1 MAAVSRLLL
10 KRRDSWVAN
19 QRLMVLMDNGRTPGL
34 QISWPGFRGS
44 CTMYFMESRQK
55 EDEEVSSQATTLQ
68 FGSPGKSRWEEYV
81 CLGYPHCE
89 NFDCDLCDNP
99 SETEVEDAKA
109 DERNTAPPGS
119 ALYLQ
124 NEVRAYHLRRERKEA
139 NNAKLGKGK
148 GRSGGRAAPKKV
160 RKAKEKEKGKEEEP
174 CTCVN
179 CMSERRFNLYI
190 KAKGKETA
198 KDKERGKGNKKGN
211 RKNEVKR
218 DAVEETI
225 ARNETCVEF
234 ARRAYLAR
242 TDSLTSSLHEDVGV
256 QCTMPKD
263 RASYKGKGKDAHE
276 LKSCDKGT
284 QMSSQCIP
292 RNRPIYH

>member
-10 KRRDSWVAN
+10 KRKDSWVAN
-19 QRLMVLMDNGRTPGL
+19 QRLMVLMDNGRTLGL
-34 QISWPGFRGS
+34 QISWPGFRGRCCMS
-44 CTMYFMESRQK
+44 GGQLLLH
-55 EDEEVSSQATTLQ
+55 AT
-68 FGSPGKSRWEEYV
+68 SPGKRRWEEYV
-81 CLGYPHCE
+81 CPGYPHCE

-148 GRSGGRAAPKKV
+148 GRSGGRAAPKKN

-179 CMSERRFNLYI
+179 CMSESWFNLYI
-190 KAKGKETA
+190 KAKG
-198 KDKERGKGNKKGN
+198 RGKGKEKGN
-211 RKNEVKR
+211 RKDEVKR
-218 DAVEETI
+218 DTVEETI

-234 ARRAYLAR
+234 ARRAYLVR
-242 TDSLTSSLHEDVGV
+242 TDSLTSSLHKDVGGA
-256 QCTMPKD
+256 T
-263 RASYKGKGKDAHE
+263 YDA
-276 LKSCDKGT
+276 
-284 QMSSQCIP
+284 
-292 RNRPIYH
+292 

>member
-1 MAAVSRLLL
+1 MDCDCAGPQSEEEQEEGGAA
-10 KRRDSWVAN
+10 DW
-19 QRLMVLMDNGRTPGL
+19 
-34 QISWPGFRGS
+34 
-44 CTMYFMESRQK
+44 K
-55 EDEEVSSQATTLQ
+55 EDLLNWETMGDDPPETVKESDEE
-68 FGSPGKSRWEEYV
+68 
-81 CLGYPHCE
+81 
-89 NFDCDLCDNP
+89 D
-99 SETEVEDAKA
+99 
-109 DERNTAPPGS
+109 
-119 ALYLQ
+119 
-124 NEVRAYHLRRERKEA
+124 
-139 NNAKLGKGK
+139 
-148 GRSGGRAAPKKV
+148 
-160 RKAKEKEKGKEEEP
+160 KEKGKEEEP

-211 RKNEVKR
+211 RKDEVKR

-263 RASYKGKGKDAHE
+263 RASYKYKGKGKDAHE

>member
-1 MAAVSRLLL
+1 MSSFRMAAVSRLLL
-10 KRRDSWVAN
+10 KRKDSWVAN
-19 QRLMVLMDNGRTPGL
+19 QRLMVLM
-34 QISWPGFRGS
+34 
-44 CTMYFMESRQK
+44 E
-55 EDEEVSSQATTLQ
+55 SQATTLQ
-68 FGSPGKSRWEEYV
+68 FGSPGKRRWEEYV
-81 CLGYPHCE
+81 CPGYPHCE

-148 GRSGGRAAPKKV
+148 GRSGGRAAPKKN

-211 RKNEVKR
+211 RKDEVKR
-218 DAVEETI
+218 DTVEETI

-234 ARRAYLAR
+234 ARRAYLVR
-242 TDSLTSSLHEDVGV
+242 TDSLTSSLHKDVGV